1 MSMDDQER
9 LAAFE
14 RMLADVQANYAE
26 LVARMDKLKAEKK
39 EKSATFRQYWSN
51 KMTCQYMLSMYRQ
64 YGLLTDAARE
74 NEGDNV

>member
-1 MSMDDQER
+1 MNDQER

-26 LVARMDKLKAEKK
+26 LTARMEKLKAEKK

-51 KMTCQYMLSMYRQ
+51 KMTCQYMLSMYQQ
-64 YGLLTDAARE
+64 YGLMEPSALG
-74 NEGDNV
+74 NGSNKI

>member
-1 MSMDDQER
+1 MGDQER

-14 RMLADVQANYAE
+14 RMLANVQSNYAE
-26 LVARMDKLKAEKK
+26 LVSRMDKLKAERK

-64 YGLLTDAARE
+64 YGLLTEAAQE

>member
-1 MSMDDQER
+1 MRPDNQAR

-14 RMLADVQANYAE
+14 KMLADVQANYAE
-26 LVARMDKLKAEKK
+26 LVAQMDKLKAEKK

-64 YGLLTDAARE
+64 YGLIENATQE
-74 NEGDNV
+74 NEENHL

>member
-1 MSMDDQER
+1 MGDQER

>member
-1 MSMDDQER
+1 MDDQER

-26 LVARMDKLKAEKK
+26 LVARMDRLKAEKK